1 MVAGAGFVLF
11 LQYRRAFACGNS
23 IQPIQPLLRH
33 LRMTGLP
40 ESGRSHLVKTAKID
54 ICFRLV

>member
-1 MVAGAGFVLF
+1 MQRSFSRSHVRYSHWRV
-11 LQYRRAFACGNS
+11 Y
-23 IQPIQPLLRH
+23 LRQDF
-33 LRMTGLP
+33 RMTGLP